1 MWVLGHRDAH
11 MYMYHNHVIKPNQF
25 ILYHSY
31 RGILQYSSPF
41 PSQRAYNPPSPPP
54 FFFFFAHELK
64 KGVVNGARA
73 VYLCYIWAGSRA
85 YLPS

>member
-1 MWVLGHRDAH
+1 MWGLGHRDAH
-11 MYMYHNHVIKPNQF
+11 MYHNHVIKPNQF

-41 PSQRAYNPPSPPP
+41 PFQRAYNIPP
-54 FFFFFAHELK
+54 FFFFFFFFVHK
-64 KGVVNGARA
+64 FFKGVVNGARA

-85 YLPS
+85 YLPSQ